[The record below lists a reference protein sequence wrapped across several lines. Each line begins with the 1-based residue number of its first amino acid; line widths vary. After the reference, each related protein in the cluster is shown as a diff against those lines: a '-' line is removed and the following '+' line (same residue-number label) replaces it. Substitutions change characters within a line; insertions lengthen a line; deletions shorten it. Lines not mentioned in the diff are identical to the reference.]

1 MRVQH
6 VQQLP
11 QRNIDMISLILAKK
25 ILSLFLVMALG
36 IVLVRCGIVRSR
48 DSKVLSMISLYL
60 VMPCVIISSFQV
72 KY

>member
-1 MRVQH
+1 MRVQR

-36 IVLVRCGIVRSR
+36 IVLVRCGVVRSQ
-48 DSKVLSMISLYL
+48 DSKVLCIWSCH
-60 VMPCVIISSFQV
+60 V
-72 KY
+72 

>member
-48 DSKVLSMISLYL
+48 DSKDRKSV
-60 VMPCVIISSFQV
+60 V
-72 KY
+72 